1 MPKATLAEGDIQIG
15 RVLADRYRID
25 ALLGAGG
32 MGAVY
37 LAQHLGIGRAVAIK
51 VLDTR
56 FGTDVEARQRF
67 EREALAS
74 GRLDHPN
81 IVSVTDFGIDGE
93 RSFLVMEALT
103 GESLGAR
110 MEREGALHWREA
122 VAITASMLRGLRHA
136 HDRGVVHRDIKPD
149 NVFLAVKDDVPTV
162 KILDFGIAKLLD
174 AGGDGSV
181 TTTRAGMTVGTPAYL
196 SPEQAVGGAITPATD
211 LYSTTIVLF
220 EMLTGHQPFQGED
233 LVSTMLSHVARPP
246 PLLRDLASPDIEIPE
261 SLEAIVQRGL
271 EKLAGDRMSSAD
283 AYLALLDDLVRAP
296 SGPMFSRESRPI
308 AIPTAPEHAWLGSAE
323 TVIVTGHAPTL
334 RATSLA
340 DLRAPIARGWWFA
353 VGALVFTMILLAITS
368 NGSDHAVASP
378 ADARAMDASV
388 AIHLDA
394 AHPPDVG
401 IVAGDAGLMT
411 GVPPH
416 GGDHD
421 AEVDAALQEL
431 VRGKT
436 CAARRAAIPK
446 LIELAA
452 PRAIPT
458 LKAARYRM
466 RGGILGFNESN
477 TNSCLTA
484 DAEAAIKTLGRVAK

>member
-1 MPKATLAEGDIQIG
+1 MPNATLAEGDIQIG

-51 VLDTR
+51 VLDTQV
-56 FGTDVEARQRF
+56 GSDPEARQRF

-81 IVSVTDFGIDGE
+81 IVGVTDFGVFDDR

-110 MEREGALHWREA
+110 IEREGALHWREA
-122 VAITASMLRGLRHA
+122 VAIAASMLRGLRHA

-174 AGGDGSV
+174 AGGDGSA

-196 SPEQAVGGAITPATD
+196 SPEQAVGGEITPATD
-211 LYSTTIVLF
+211 LYSATIVLF
-220 EMLTGHQPFQGED
+220 EMLTGHQPFDGED
-233 LVSTMLSHVARPP
+233 LVSIMLSHVAKPP
-246 PLLRDLASPDIEIPE
+246 PLLRDLAPPDTEIPAD
-261 SLEAIVQRGL
+261 LEVIVQRGL
-271 EKLAGDRMSSAD
+271 QKLAGDRIASAD
-283 AYLALLDDLVRAP
+283 VYLALLDDLMRAP

-308 AIPTAPEHAWLGSAE
+308 AIPTTPEHAWLGSAA
-323 TVIVTGHAPTL
+323 TGHAPTV

-340 DLRAPIARGWWFA
+340 DVRAPIARGWWFVAGA
-353 VGALVFTMILLAITS
+353 VLFTMILLAITS
-368 NGSDHAVASP
+368 NGRDHGVAPP
-378 ADARAMDASV
+378 ADARAMDAAVSF
-388 AIHLDA
+388 DA
-394 AHPPDVG
+394 ARPPDAGV
-401 IVAGDAGLMT
+401 VAGDAGLVT
-411 GVPPH
+411 GVPPSQ
-416 GGDHD
+416 GGDRSAD
-421 AEVDAALQEL
+421 VDAALQEL

-452 PRAIPT
+452 PRAIPA

-466 RGGILGFNESN
+466 RGGILGFNETN
-477 TNSCLTA
+477 TNACLTA
-484 DAEAAIKTLGRVAK
+484 DAEAAIKTLGKVAK